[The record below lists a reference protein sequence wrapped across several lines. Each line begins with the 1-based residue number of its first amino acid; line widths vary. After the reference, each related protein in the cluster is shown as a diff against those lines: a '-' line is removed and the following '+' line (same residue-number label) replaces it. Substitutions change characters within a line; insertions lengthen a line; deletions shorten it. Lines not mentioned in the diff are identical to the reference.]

1 MTLEKTFVTKE
12 GLVELEKEQ
21 ANLIHVVRKEVIED
35 LQAARAQ
42 GDLSEN
48 ADYDAARD
56 KQAEIEG
63 RVKEIEGIL
72 KNYTIIKEDTSKI
85 VNIGKT
91 VILKIGE
98 LPKKEYTIVGSLEAN
113 PRLAKISNESPIG
126 KGIIG
131 STKGDKLSIKTET
144 GAEINV
150 TVVDV
155 K

>member
-1 MTLEKTFVTKE
+1 MERIYQLTQQ
-12 GLVELEKEQ
+12 GLDNLKAELEHLKDVE
-21 ANLIHVVRKEVIED
+21 RKENLEA
-35 LQAARAQ
+35 LKEARAQ